1 MAGAVFRTKNFVAD
15 AANFIVDL
23 AHKALAER
31 HAFRIA
37 LSGGNTPRP
46 VYSEIARIGRD
57 LPWERILITFGD
69 ERCVPPDDA
78 QSNFRMARET
88 LFVPASVP
96 EKSIMRMRGEI
107 DPQIAAQQYQDD
119 VDLLATQRGEQI
131 YRHDLIL
138 LGLGDDGHTASLFPD
153 SAALNEATR
162 RVVANFV
169 AKLNVWRL
177 TFTFPLIN
185 HARHV
190 CFLVNASKQAKLID
204 RVISGDPQFPA
215 SRVNPTAGKL
225 TWILGEGFCCSTTQL
240 LNLST
245 SLILLAF
252 VRRRRHAI
260 LNRPGVNHYADPI
273 KHQQSNSESGG
284 SNRGQNSEDDSNRS
298 NDEQNDRPDNPMTFV
313 NVTESGNHAEQY
325 CHRIARF
332 WFRRLGRFERPITV
346 GARLCV

>member
-1 MAGAVFRTKNFVAD
+1 MGREIIRTKNFVAD

-31 HAFRIA
+31 KEFRVA
-37 LSGGNTPRP
+37 LAGGNTPRP

-69 ERCVPPDDA
+69 ERCVPPDDP

-138 LGLGDDGHTASLFPD
+138 LGLGDDGHTASLFPGTD
-153 SAALNEATR
+153 ALGETTR

-169 AKLNVWRL
+169 PKINAWRL

-185 HARHV
+185 QARKV
-190 CFLVNASKQAKLID
+190 CFLVNASKQAKLIKQVLD
-204 RVISGDPQFPA
+204 GDERYLA
-215 SRVNPTAGKL
+215 ARVNPTAG
-225 TWILGEGFCCSTTQL
+225 
-240 LNLST
+240 
-245 SLILLAF
+245 
-252 VRRRRHAI
+252 
-260 LNRPGVNHYADPI
+260 D
-273 KHQQSNSESGG
+273 
-284 SNRGQNSEDDSNRS
+284 
-298 NDEQNDRPDNPMTFV
+298 
-313 NVTESGNHAEQY
+313 VT
-325 CHRIARF
+325 
-332 WFRRLGRFERPITV
+332 
-346 GARLCV
+346 